1 MLTAEIQEKHLLLF
15 LDFDLF
21 CNWFW
26 KFFLLFFLFSSVAKA
41 VDFIII
47 INSKLLRTFLITF
60 LSSFIYF
67 YIYVDILLFCG
78 GFCPLLLLLFCF
90 VSLIVFLS
98 AHFQL

>member
-1 MLTAEIQEKHLLLF
+1 MLTAEIQEKYLLLF

-26 KFFLLFFLFSSVAKA
+26 KFFLFFLFSSVAEA
-41 VDFIII
+41 VDFVI

-67 YIYVDILLFCG
+67 YIYVGILLFCG

-90 VSLIVFLS
+90 VRLIIFLIVRFWL
-98 AHFQL
+98 